1 MRNSLILLVI
11 SVCLLSMGCSASEK
25 SVYLTPVSAA
35 TLSAYKYKSGASVK
49 NKLDAVIIARIHMQ
63 GWRIGSVGDPQVI
76 YAEQIKPEEVYQK
89 VGWRAADSLPK
100 DTMVWLVIF
109 EGEWQLIFPMPD
121 EQGIVS
127 TSEPPY
133 HGCMFYLFA
142 ANGEGPSTGGDI
154 TCPPKV
160 K

>member
-11 SVCLLSMGCSASEK
+11 SACLLAMGCSASEE

-35 TLSAYKYKSGASVK
+35 TLSAYEYKSGAPVK
-49 NKLDAVIIARIHMQ
+49 NKLDAVIIARIYMQ
-63 GWRIGSVGDPQVI
+63 DWRIGSVGDPQVI
-76 YAEQIKPEEVYQK
+76 YAEQIRYEEVYQK
-89 VGWRAADSLPK
+89 VGRRVTDDLPK

-109 EGEWQLIFPMPD
+109 EGEWQLIFPIPN
-121 EQGIVS
+121 EQGIID
-127 TSEPPY
+127 TPEPPY
-133 HGCMFYLFA
+133 HGCAFYLFA
-142 ANGEGPSTGGDI
+142 ANGEGRITGGTI

>member
-1 MRNSLILLVI
+1 
-11 SVCLLSMGCSASEK
+11 MGCSASEE

-35 TLSAYKYKSGASVK
+35 TLSAYEYKSGAPIK

-76 YAEQIKPEEVYQK
+76 YAEQIRSEEVYQK
-89 VGWRAADSLPK
+89 FGLRAADDLPK

-133 HGCMFYLFA
+133 HGCAFYLFA
-142 ANGEGPSTGGDI
+142 VNGEGPSTGGDI
-154 TCPPKV
+154 PCTSKV

>member
-11 SVCLLSMGCSASEK
+11 SACLLSMGCSASEE

-35 TLSAYKYKSGASVK
+35 TLSTYKIGAPVK
-49 NKLDAVIIARIHMQ
+49 NKLDAVIFARIHMQ
-63 GWRIGSVGDPQVI
+63 DWRIGSVGDPQVI
-76 YAEQIKPEEVYQK
+76 YAEQIRSEEVYQK
-89 VGWRAADSLPK
+89 LGRRAADDFPK
-100 DTMVWLVIF
+100 NTMVWLVIF

-133 HGCMFYLFA
+133 HGCAFYLFA
-142 ANGEGPSTGGDI
+142 ANGEGPTTGGTI
-154 TCPPKV
+154 PCPPKV